1 MTKATKML
9 QEYDERYCDTVI
21 QMMRSQA
28 YRELAA
34 AQLFG
39 YGLQF
44 VPDIKSLKFM
54 VWHIQ
59 EETEH
64 YIAVAQLYQQYTGES
79 VEGWVMNRIKDKPIP
94 FVSSWLE
101 LGVAQ
106 WLYDR
111 GGFWQLQEYEKCSWE
126 PYRTIIDKIISE
138 ERGHQSHGARIAVKL
153 CQDAENRAEA
163 QAVFA
168 KWLRQ
173 GLLSFGRPNNEGNR
187 YAIEVGLK
195 KRDSGEVMKDFIA
208 DIKADVMAAGL
219 RLPSKEELGI
229 ELPADIDWSF

>member
-1 MTKATKML
+1 VTEAPKML
-9 QEYDERYCDTVI
+9 KDLDQRYRETVV
-21 QMMRSQA
+21 QMMRSQS

-64 YIAVAQLYQQYTGES
+64 YIAVAQLYDRYTGES
-79 VEGWVMNRIKDKPIP
+79 VEGWVSERLKAKPIP
-94 FVSSWLE
+94 FVDSWLE
-101 LGVAQ
+101 LGLAQ

-111 GGFWQLQEYEKCSWE
+111 GGFWQLQEYENCSWE
-126 PYRTIIDKIISE
+126 PYRTIIGKIIGE
-138 ERGHQSHGARIAVKL
+138 ERGHQSHGARIAVQL
-153 CQDAENRAEA
+153 CQDATNRAEA
-163 QAVFA
+163 QRLFA

-173 GLLSFGRPNNEGNR
+173 GLLSFGRPHNEGNR
-187 YAIEVGLK
+187 YAIEAGLK
-195 KRDSGEVMKDFIA
+195 KRDSADVMKDFID
-208 DIKADVMAAGL
+208 DIRDDVKTAGL
-219 RLPSKEELGI
+219 RWPTSEELGV
-229 ELPADIDWSF
+229 EVPSDIDWSL

>member
-1 MTKATKML
+1 MANAP
-9 QEYDERYCDTVI
+9 QELKEQDPKYRDTVI
-21 QMMRSQA
+21 QMMRSQS

-39 YGLQF
+39 FGLQF
-44 VPDIKSLKFM
+44 VPNIKSLKFM

-64 YIAVAQLYQQYTGES
+64 YIAVADLYKRHTGES
-79 VEGWVMNRIKDKPIP
+79 VEDWVNERLQNKPVP
-94 FVSSWLE
+94 FVDSWLE

-111 GGFWQLQEYEKCSWE
+111 GGFWQLQEYENCSWE
-126 PYRTIIDKIISE
+126 PYRTIIGKIINE
-138 ERGHQSHGARIAVKL
+138 ERGHQSHGARIAVEL
-153 CQDAENRAEA
+153 CRDATNRQEA
-163 QAVFA
+163 QQNFA

-195 KRDSGEVMKDFIA
+195 KRDSAEVMKDFIN
-208 DIKADVMAAGL
+208 DIRSDVKAAGL
-219 RLPSKEELGI
+219 QWPAPEEIGV
-229 ELPADIDWSF
+229 EMPADIDWSL